1 MKSVL
6 LVLSLICATVSYAQN
21 DFGYS
26 LNAFNEGDKNFIS
39 ITIEKGNTC
48 QGIYIERSMDS
59 VTFNEIGR
67 IAGICGSAD
76 FDQNYQFTD
85 NFPIPDKVIHYRV
98 RFGSNGPVSRVVSI
112 MYVAIKSD
120 GYKLTPNPV
129 TDNATLYFDNPD
141 NYTYKFEVY
150 DANGKAALTMNGIK
164 ADKVVFSAAALQPGT
179 YSFRLS
185 STASKKGITGKFVVN
200 K

>member
-6 LVLSLICATVSYAQN
+6 LVLGVMLSTLSYAQN
-21 DFGYS
+21 EFGYS
-26 LNAFNEGDKNFIS
+26 LNAFNEGDKNYIS
-39 ITIEKGNTC
+39 ITVHKGNTC

-76 FDQNYQFTD
+76 FDQGYQFTD
-85 NFPIPDKVIHYRV
+85 NFPVPDKVIYYRV

-141 NYTYKFEVY
+141 NVVYKFEVF
-150 DANGKAALTMNGIK
+150 DATGKTSLTINGVKS
-164 ADKVVFSAAALQPGT
+164 DKLVFSAATLQTGT

-185 STASKKGITGKFVVN
+185 TTGSKKGITGKFVVN